1 MSIQKRKNVCIGLLA
16 VSIVFWCL
24 RKLNIV
30 YIPAASA
37 FTVAAAMILLG
48 VTMLKA
54 DAGKKL
60 AAVFIIAFGLFMIVF
75 GVIEIYGYFHR

>member
-37 FTVAAAMILLG
+37 FAVAAAMILLG

-54 DAGKKL
+54 NASKKL

-75 GVIEIYGYFHR
+75 GVIEIYGYFHG